1 MLEAEGAGDTYTQQP
16 SLKRSPARIRGRQ
29 ALLQKAESGGPP
41 SDSLMRVTSLNLTYP
56 AILEQFGKHKVSGRT
71 DSRAFLGWFLEN
83 YFRLEPLRVEDST
96 CDGPDDKGVDGIYVD
111 STLEVI
117 YVFQAKLLQKDSRTL
132 GDSSLRE
139 FSGTLRQ
146 FDSAETVKA
155 LADSTRNVELKNL
168 ILDED
173 LAAKIVTGYEVRGIF
188 LTNARL
194 DRNGKLYLAANS
206 QITVYDRARLE
217 NEWVPMG
224 ETEPVEK
231 EIAFHLDGLGHIEY
245 KTENATV
252 YVVSLRATELVQ
264 MAGIESQALFEWNV
278 RQSLGRTKVNRAIA
292 ESVTHPAEHKN
303 FMLYHNGLTVLAIDV
318 DLNEGADELRIDRY
332 SVVNGAQSLSTLHD
346 KKSDVSDDLRLLAR
360 VIKLHPATEL
370 AAMITRNSNN
380 QNAIAARDLQS
391 NSVIQKRLKE
401 EFRRSFGQQFG
412 YEIKRG
418 EQTDG
423 DWVITNEDAARVL
436 LAFDLE
442 QPWACH
448 QSSRLFDDLHSGI
461 FGRPVVTAER
471 IVGLIAVRDAVEA
484 SLDSLDNQ
492 LAAYYSVTPYFVMYL
507 VKQALQLDPL
517 GKEFCHDPGR
527 FVRERGFDEVV
538 RAVRQVADDLIVDL
552 NAELADREEA
562 GKPFDHKREL
572 KSASAVRALRS
583 EVLPSYQKAIS
594 RKRASSFTEEW
605 EAAGQ

>member
-1 MLEAEGAGDTYTQQP
+1 MDVA
-16 SLKRSPARIRGRQ
+16 
-29 ALLQKAESGGPP
+29 
-41 SDSLMRVTSLNLTYP
+41 SLNLTYP
-56 AILEQFGKHKVSGRT
+56 GILKHFGKHRVSGRT
-71 DSRAFLGWFLEN
+71 DSRSFLGWFLEN
-83 YFRLEPLRVEDST
+83 YFRLDQLRVEDSI
-96 CDGPDDKGVDGIYVD
+96 CDGTDDKGIDGIYVD

-117 YVFQAKLLQKDSRTL
+117 YIFQAKLLQKVSRTL
-132 GDSSLRE
+132 GDSALRE

-146 FDSAETVKA
+146 FDSPQSVKA
-155 LADSTRNVELKNL
+155 LADSTINVELKNL
-168 ILDED
+168 ILDES
-173 LAAKIVTGYEVRGIF
+173 LAAKIDTGYEVRGVF
-188 LTNARL
+188 LSNAVL
-194 DRNGKLYLAANS
+194 DRNGKLYLAVNS
-206 QITVYDRARLE
+206 QITVYDRARLD
-217 NEWVPMG
+217 NDWLPMG
-224 ETEPVEK
+224 KTEPVEK

-245 KTENATV
+245 KTENASV

-264 MAGIESQALFEWNV
+264 MAGIDSQALFEWNV

-292 ESVTHPAEHKN
+292 ESVASHAEHKN

-318 DLNEGADELRIDRY
+318 DLDTQSDELRIDRY

-346 KKSDVSDDLRLLAR
+346 KRSDVSDDLRLLAR
-360 VIKLHPATEL
+360 VIKLHPATDL

-391 NSVIQKRLKE
+391 NSVIQKRLKD
-401 EFRRSFGQQFG
+401 EFTRSFGQQFG

-418 EQTDG
+418 EPAISDR
-423 DWVITNEDAARVL
+423 VITNEDAARVL

-484 SLDSLDNQ
+484 SLENLDNQ

-517 GKEFCHDPGR
+517 GKRFCQDPGF
-527 FVRERGFDEVV
+527 FVRDRGFDAVV
-538 RAVRQVADDLIVDL
+538 KAVRQISDDLIVDL
-552 NAELADREEA
+552 NAELAEREET
-562 GKPFDHKREL
+562 GNRFDHKREL
-572 KSASAVRALRS
+572 KSANAVRALRG
-583 EVLPSYQKAIS
+583 EVLPSYQKALS

-605 EAAGQ
+605 EADGQ

>member
-1 MLEAEGAGDTYTQQP
+1 MGVA
-16 SLKRSPARIRGRQ
+16 
-29 ALLQKAESGGPP
+29 
-41 SDSLMRVTSLNLTYP
+41 SLNLTYP
-56 AILEQFGKHKVSGRT
+56 GILEHFGKHRVSGRT
-71 DSRAFLGWFLEN
+71 DSRSFLGWFLEN
-83 YFRLEPLRVEDST
+83 YFRLDQLRVEDSI
-96 CDGPDDKGVDGIYVD
+96 CDGTDDKGIDGIYVD

-117 YVFQAKLLQKDSRTL
+117 YVFQAKLMQKDSRTL
-132 GDSSLRE
+132 GDSALRE
-139 FSGTLRQ
+139 FAGTLRQ
-146 FDSAETVKA
+146 FDSPQNVKA
-155 LADSTRNVELKNL
+155 LADSTGNVELKNL

-173 LAAKIVTGYEVRGIF
+173 LTAKVDTGYEVRGVF
-188 LTNARL
+188 LTNAAL
-194 DRNGKLYLAANS
+194 DRNGRLYLAANS
-206 QITVYDRARLE
+206 QITVYDRSRLTSD
-217 NEWVPMG
+217 WVPMG
-224 ETEPVEK
+224 NTEPVGK

-245 KTENATV
+245 KTENASA

-292 ESVTHPAEHKN
+292 ESVVSPAEHKN

-318 DLNEGADELRIDRY
+318 DLDEEADELRIDRY
-332 SVVNGAQSLSTLHD
+332 SVVNGAQSLSTLYD
-346 KKSDVSDDLRLLAR
+346 KRLDVSDDLRLLAR
-360 VIKLHPATEL
+360 VIKLHPATDL

-380 QNAIAARDLQS
+380 QNAIGARDLQS

-401 EFRRSFGQQFG
+401 EFSRSFGHQFG

-418 EQTDG
+418 EQADG
-423 DWVITNEDAARVL
+423 DRIITNEDAAKVL

-448 QSSRLFDDLHSGI
+448 QSYRLFDDLHSDI

-484 SLDSLDNQ
+484 SLSNLNNQ

-517 GKEFCHDPGR
+517 GKAFCQDPGR
-527 FVRERGFDEVV
+527 FVRDRSFDTVV
-538 RAVRQVADDLIVDL
+538 KAVGQISDDLIVDL
-552 NAELADREEA
+552 NAELAEREEA
-562 GKPFDHKREL
+562 GNPFDHKREL
-572 KSASAVRALRS
+572 KSANAVRALRG
-583 EVLPSYQKAIS
+583 EVLPSYQKAVS

-605 EAAGQ
+605 AAAE

>member
-1 MLEAEGAGDTYTQQP
+1 MTSLQCKPVAWPSQTRLLLTVKHVSSGAF
-16 SLKRSPARIRGRQ
+16 
-29 ALLQKAESGGPP
+29 
-41 SDSLMRVTSLNLTYP
+41 SDSLMAVASLNLTYP
-56 AILEQFGKHKVSGRT
+56 GILEHFGKHRVSGRT
-71 DSRAFLGWFLEN
+71 DSRSFLGWFLEN
-83 YFRLEPLRVEDST
+83 YFRLDQLRVEDSI
-96 CDGPDDKGVDGIYVD
+96 CDGTDDKGIDGIYVD

-117 YVFQAKLLQKDSRTL
+117 YVFQAKLMQKASRTL
-132 GDSSLRE
+132 GDSALRE
-139 FSGTLRQ
+139 FAGTLRQ
-146 FDSAETVKA
+146 FDSPQNIKA
-155 LADSTRNVELKNL
+155 LADSTSNVELKNL

-173 LAAKIVTGYEVRGIF
+173 LAAKIETGYEVRGVF
-188 LTNARL
+188 LTNAAL
-194 DRNGKLYLAANS
+194 DRNGKLYLAANN
-206 QITVYDRARLE
+206 QITVYDRARLASD
-217 NEWVPMG
+217 WVPMG
-224 ETEPVEK
+224 DTEPVKK

-245 KTENATV
+245 KTENASA

-292 ESVTHPAEHKN
+292 ESVASPAEHKN

-318 DLNEGADELRIDRY
+318 DLDEDADELCIDRY
-332 SVVNGAQSLSTLHD
+332 SVVNGAQSLSTLYD
-346 KKSDVSDDLRLLAR
+346 KRMDVSDDLRLLAR
-360 VIKLHPATEL
+360 VIKLHPATDL

-380 QNAIAARDLQS
+380 QNAIGARDLQS

-401 EFRRSFGQQFG
+401 DFTRSFGHRFG

-423 DWVITNEDAARVL
+423 DRVITNEDAAKVL

-448 QSSRLFDDLHSGI
+448 QSYRLFDDLHSDI
-461 FGRPVVTAER
+461 FGRPVVNAER

-484 SLDSLDNQ
+484 TLWNLNNQ

-517 GKEFCHDPGR
+517 GKEFCQDPGR
-527 FVRERGFDEVV
+527 FVRDKSFDAVV
-538 RAVRQVADDLIVDL
+538 KAVRQISDDLIVDL
-552 NAELADREEA
+552 NAELAEREEA
-562 GKPFDHKREL
+562 GNPFDHKREL
-572 KSASAVRALRS
+572 KSPNAVRALRG
-583 EVLPSYQKAIS
+583 EVLPSYQKAVS

-605 EAAGQ
+605 AAASQ